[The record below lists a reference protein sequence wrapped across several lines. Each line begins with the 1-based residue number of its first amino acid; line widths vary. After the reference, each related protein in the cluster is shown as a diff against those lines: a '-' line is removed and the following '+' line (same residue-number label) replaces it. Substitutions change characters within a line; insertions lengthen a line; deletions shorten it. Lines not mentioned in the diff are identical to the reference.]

1 MRTSL
6 QHVHLFLWPK
16 LIGLLTKFAKLS
28 VPSLPSPPGD
38 GGKEEEELE
47 EEEEEGERGEGEGR
61 SLSDRLSF
69 DCSVAMDAVSVV
81 VTRKSCTSS
90 SECSGVCFEVRV
102 CVVCV
107 YIVCACVCV
116 GLEIKSTENDQC
128 AHLLFLGGLC
138 IRICT
143 YVRMYH
149 IQLVSG
155 ARGVPAMKTELVVGP
170 EQQLVSIKPLQ
181 CHAFLCLV
189 GSSQVQKLTQVQ
201 CIIMYVVVIKS
212 CDLSCDS
219 SCDLSCIHHV
229 ICHVIHHVICHVF
242 IM

>member
-38 GGKEEEELE
+38 GGKEEEE
-47 EEEEEGERGEGEGR
+47 EEEEEGERGEGERGEGEGG

-102 CVVCV
+102 CVCGVCGV
-107 YIVCACVCV
+107 Y
-116 GLEIKSTENDQC
+116 L
-128 AHLLFLGGLC
+128 
-138 IRICT
+138 
-143 YVRMYH
+143 
-149 IQLVSG
+149 
-155 ARGVPAMKTELVVGP
+155 
-170 EQQLVSIKPLQ
+170 
-181 CHAFLCLV
+181 
-189 GSSQVQKLTQVQ
+189 
-201 CIIMYVVVIKS
+201 
-212 CDLSCDS
+212 
-219 SCDLSCIHHV
+219 
-229 ICHVIHHVICHVF
+229 
-242 IM
+242 